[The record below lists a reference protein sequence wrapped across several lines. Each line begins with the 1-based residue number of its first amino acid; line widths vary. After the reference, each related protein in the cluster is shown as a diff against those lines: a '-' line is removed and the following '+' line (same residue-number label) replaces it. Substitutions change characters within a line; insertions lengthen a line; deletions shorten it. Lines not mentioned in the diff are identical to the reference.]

1 MISLLAAELALSA
14 WGPLA
19 GTEVTDAPAQGAK
32 KMLLI
37 RHAPALSVKLEKY
50 LSRAPPTK
58 ATSRSLRLFMK
69 DFRKMVLAAPGGIR
83 TTRC

>member
-1 MISLLAAELALSA
+1 LSSLLAAELALSA

-37 RHAPALSVKLEKY
+37 RHAPACGVP
-50 LSRAPPTK
+50 RA
-58 ATSRSLRLFMK
+58 
-69 DFRKMVLAAPGGIR
+69 D
-83 TTRC
+83 

>member
-37 RHAPALSVKLEKY
+37 RHAPRPQREAQRSD
-50 LSRAPPTK
+50 LSRPDCKGHISFIET
-58 ATSRSLRLFMK
+58 FHE
-69 DFRKMVLAAPGGIR
+69 VLPRRDSNFEMLIPIAI
-83 TTRC
+83 